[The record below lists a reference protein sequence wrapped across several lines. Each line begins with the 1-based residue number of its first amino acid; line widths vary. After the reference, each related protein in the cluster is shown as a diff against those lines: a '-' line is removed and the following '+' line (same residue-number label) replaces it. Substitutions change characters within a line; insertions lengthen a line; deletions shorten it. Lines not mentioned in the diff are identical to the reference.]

1 MRILT
6 LTLCLGYGAPIWA
19 QEAANP
25 LIDYDGFAAAVRE
38 VGAARVTRRIDAR
51 RFLELAGQPGV
62 VILDQAIRFA
72 VQALTA
78 AGTPLPG
85 GWKVGNAKFLSPV
98 GPGEVLLF
106 TLDSKSSGAMAFT
119 VRAGE
124 RNVASGSLTPL
135 AE

>member
-1 MRILT
+1 MTPAEFAWPVPVDHPAFAGHFPGR
-6 LTLCLGYGAPIWA
+6 PI
-19 QEAANP
+19 
-25 LIDYDGFAAAVRE
+25 V
-38 VGAARVTRRIDAR
+38 
-51 RFLELAGQPGV
+51 PGV
-62 VILDQAIRFA
+62 VILDQAIRFT